1 MIVFSQWFSS
11 EPPSTSFYAL
21 QFSLV
26 SGVDF
31 SAAEAFTRVQR
42 LLATKDVVLVFCGLA
57 SDGDVAIS
65 LQSVGMWA
73 DCGIRLEVFAHLN
86 EALEWTENEYL
97 RGMYSSGSTAAKAFG
112 QASLAAGGGLD
123 VPDVK
128 RQPAFNIS
136 ESFENSPRRH
146 HLHEAALTAV
156 NNTNASL
163 ASITEHVRSDT
174 EQDVKSSDSKN
185 SPQNLMTK
193 LIDQDKE
200 KHQNQQTSYQPRPSM
215 VQPLPLLMITFKAY
229 ATPDMNEHFFN
240 KLTTYFK
247 SVTLT
252 KGQVLWERGDE
263 PDGRECFAA
272 QVCRQT
278 RFLH

>member
-1 MIVFSQWFSS
+1 
-11 EPPSTSFYAL
+11 
-21 QFSLV
+21 LV

-73 DCGIRLEVFAHLN
+73 DCGIRLEVFASLN

-123 VPDVK
+123 VPDNK
-128 RQPAFNIS
+128 RKPAFHLS

-156 NNTNASL
+156 HGLGTANTSLNLVKANESANANLNDGQSL
-163 ASITEHVRSDT
+163 SSNSQEKQHQIS
-174 EQDVKSSDSKN
+174 KSV
-185 SPQNLMTK
+185 
-193 LIDQDKE
+193 
-200 KHQNQQTSYQPRPSM
+200 M
-215 VQPLPLLMITFKAY
+215 VQPLPLLIITFKAY
-229 ATPDMNEHFFN
+229 ATTDMDEAFFE
-240 KLTTYFK
+240 KLTKYFK

-252 KGQVLWERGDE
+252 KDEVLWERGDE
-263 PDGRECFAA
+263 PDGREFERSMLA
-272 QVCRQT
+272 
-278 RFLH
+278 LL